1 MANGIDQ
8 QVLCPFYRSTV
19 PKEKKIRC
27 EGISKGSVTHLAF
40 SSRREYEGYLHECC
54 CKHYRECLLFR
65 VLWQKY
71 ETKDQRL

>member
-19 PKEKKIRC
+19 PKDKKIRC
-27 EGISKGSVTHLAF
+27 EGISEVCTTHLAF
-40 SSRREYEGYLHECC
+40 STRKNYENHLHGCC
-54 CKHYRECLLFR
+54 CKRYRDCLLFR

-71 ETKDQRL
+71 ENQDKK